1 MELEEVLEGKRMSSL
16 KLKMISGGSMLLPTE
31 NQIRVYWIM
40 RGRGS
45 WSLNAWSWKRCW
57 RGKDMLIQRL
67 RKKSLSKE
75 VSKKAFTE
83 VDEFGRPV
91 LKETHQIA
99 EAQKEKNK
107 QLKEAFGISE
117 YFVEGSSFDPN
128 RRALE
133 EAARDGGRPTA
144 GLDEDTRDGKKEK
157 KRKKKKKVSSSES
170 ESEDSED
177 ERRRRKEKKKNKK
190 RSRSRSVERRRRG
203 RSEEAG
209 RKKNEDR
216 SEVGEERRERGNSR
230 DKQRKERNI
239 IQDRERSEG
248 RRRSSQERD
257 RRGRREEREVSVEIK
272 EEKEADDRGI
282 QWETNKRDKRS
293 ERERRDGIRQR
304 SVKEEP
310 ESPVKKA
317 ASGEGRSRRNSP

>member
-1 MELEEVLEGKRMSSL
+1 MGGILDHERKRKLEVKCMELEEVLEEQGYAGTEIEEKVTAYR
-16 KLKMISGGSMLLPTE
+16 KML
-31 NQIRVYWIM
+31 
-40 RGRGS
+40 
-45 WSLNAWSWKRCW
+45 
-57 RGKDMLIQRL
+57 
-67 RKKSLSKE
+67 LSKE

-133 EAARDGGRPTA
+133 EAARDGGRPAA

-209 RKKNEDR
+209 RKKNQDR
-216 SEVGEERRERGNSR
+216 SERRERGNSR
-230 DKQRKERNI
+230 DKQKKKRKKKKKVSS
-239 IQDRERSEG
+239 SE
-248 RRRSSQERD
+248 
-257 RRGRREEREVSVEIK
+257 
-272 EEKEADDRGI
+272 
-282 QWETNKRDKRS
+282 
-293 ERERRDGIRQR
+293 
-304 SVKEEP
+304 
-310 ESPVKKA
+310 
-317 ASGEGRSRRNSP
+317 